1 MPILITALIEL
12 SIYLAAVPV
21 CAAFSLSTEGGLRLG
36 VGFSA
41 FERRVAL
48 RRARRGRP
56 LRRPR
61 SRTGPKRFFKALKR
75 LRGADIRLQGRL
87 GLGDAA
93 ATATACGALA
103 ALAAALG
110 GQLGRV
116 RVDVA
121 PLFQEPGA
129 GRGRALVEDEGL
141 GGGAAVVGERV
152 VGVDDALRE
161 QENRALGV
169 PGLL

>member
-121 PLFQEPGA
+121 PLFDEAVPRIDLQGMIRVPSGQIISAIALNGA
-129 GRGRALVEDEGL
+129 NDIQRRIAQWTDIRLK
-141 GGGAAVVGERV
+141 A
-152 VGVDDALRE
+152 
-161 QENRALGV
+161 
-169 PGLL
+169 